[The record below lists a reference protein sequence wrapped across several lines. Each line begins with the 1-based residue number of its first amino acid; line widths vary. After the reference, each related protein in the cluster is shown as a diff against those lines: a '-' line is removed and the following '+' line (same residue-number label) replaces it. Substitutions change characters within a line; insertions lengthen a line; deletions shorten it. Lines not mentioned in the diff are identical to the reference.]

1 MPVVPLSESTG
12 FALMGHMVSASAFS
26 KDDLLALAG
35 ERSFA
40 RAQGYLDAVADLEVT
55 EAGVTATVYGG
66 DDYEVT
72 LAIDAAKGL
81 SGECDCPYGMEGAF
95 CKHCVAVGLVV
106 LKRSLDL
113 RKARAT
119 AAGRGRQLD
128 AWLEALPRDRLL
140 ALLREQIAEDRNL
153 RRRLEVRATAEQA
166 GADIDIAALRAQIMR
181 LLDTAPFGRYG
192 YVEYGDA
199 DGYAAQVEEAAA
211 ALRSLTSAGK
221 ASYAVTL
228 AREAIGRLGEVYEQ
242 IDDSDGAVGKVADDL
257 AEAHREACAA
267 ADIDPVQTAEWLA
280 AHMLGEWS
288 HMPELDLGDYWAL
301 LGDAGGAR
309 FTERVVEASR
319 RDRSGWAAKY
329 LKQEIARAQ
338 GDVDALVAALA
349 ADLDPIGRTHL
360 TIAEELDRAGRS
372 AEALEWAERGLRD
385 TVRQP
390 YIEDRLADYVVDRY
404 QRDGRLADA
413 VAVRGERF
421 RSSPSLEDYRKLR
434 DAARTAGCWDT
445 ERAAAL
451 DLLDRRTLPNDA
463 DLYYDGSVLVDVL
476 IDDGD
481 VDAAW
486 RAAEGRANERQWL
499 ALADLVR
506 DERPADALAVYRRA
520 IEPRTRRTGDGNY
533 REIARLLL
541 LARDCHRRLGTEEEF
556 AAYLAA
562 LRAGQKRKRNLMGI
576 LDQHG
581 L

>member
-1 MPVVPLSESTG
+1 
-12 FALMGHMVSASAFS
+12 MVSVSAFS
-26 KDDLLALAG
+26 EGDLLALAG

-55 EAGVTATVYGG
+55 ATGVTATVYGG
-66 DDYEVT
+66 DEYEVT
-72 LAIDAAKGL
+72 LTVHSGKGL
-81 SGECDCPYGMEGAF
+81 SGACDCPYGMEGAF

-106 LKRSLDL
+106 LRQRLDL
-113 RKARAT
+113 GRARA
-119 AAGRGRQLD
+119 AATSSGRRLD

-166 GADIDIAALRAQIMR
+166 GADIDLAALRAQIMR

-199 DGYAAQVEEAAA
+199 GAYAAQVEEAAA
-211 ALRSLTSAGK
+211 ALRSLTTAGN
-221 ASYAVTL
+221 ASYAMTL
-228 AREAIGRLGEVYEQ
+228 AREAIEHLGKVYGQ
-242 IDDSDGAVGKVADDL
+242 IDDSDGALGKAADAL

-267 ADIDPVQTAEWLA
+267 ADLDPVQTAEWLA
-280 AHMLGEWS
+280 THMLGEWS
-288 HMPELDLGDYWAL
+288 HVPEFDLGDYWAL
-301 LGDAGGAR
+301 LGDAGRAR
-309 FTERVVEASR
+309 FAERVVEASR
-319 RDRSGWAAKY
+319 RDPSGWAPKY
-329 LKQEIARAQ
+329 LKQQIARAQ

-349 ADLDPIGRTHL
+349 ADLDPVGRTHL
-360 TIAEELDRAGRS
+360 AIAQELDRAGRS

-385 TVRQP
+385 TERQP
-390 YIEDRLADYVVDRY
+390 WIEDRLADYVVDRY
-404 QRDGRLADA
+404 QQEGRLADV
-413 VAVRGERF
+413 VAVRRERF
-421 RSSPSLEDYRKLR
+421 RSSPSLDDYRKLR

-451 DLLDRRTLPNDA
+451 DLLSERTSPHDA
-463 DLYYDGSVLVDVL
+463 EPYHGGSLLVDVL
-476 IDDGD
+476 IDDGE

-506 DERPADALAVYRRA
+506 GERPADALEVYRRA
-520 IEPRTRRTGDGNY
+520 VELRTQRTGDGNY
-533 REIARLLL
+533 REVARILL
-541 LARDCHRRLGTEEEF
+541 LARDCHRQLGADEEF
-556 AAYLAA
+556 TAYLAA
-562 LRAGQKRKRNLMGI
+562 LHTAQKRKRNLMKI